1 MGLPDLPAD
10 DTGAAGAEEERE
22 PSLGEAFDWQTQF
35 RKDMVTQ
42 AESWASKFG
51 VPKFIV
57 DALVRDNIDAATG
70 YMIDQQKQRGTAYGY
85 IPEGDPSRDSFDF
98 NEYNRMWQDGLN
110 FFTMRTG
117 YDFAGIGKPRGGSGS
132 GRPTAAQLR
141 NMFDIDQLTE
151 DASKMWGAYLLEDS
165 KDARS
170 IANEYVDAIVA
181 SGGQQE
187 LDYQTFVL
195 NKIRATNRHSLLY
208 QNKPE
213 GMDELQYVAPYAQAA
228 TSVIGGGGQA
238 GRTANDVAASGA
250 ALGASSSAFSSR
262 LARTPEHQ
270 QSQGFIN
277 GLEQRVRDVKNVLRG

>member
-1 MGLPDLPAD
+1 MGLTERKDDIEAD
-10 DTGAAGAEEERE
+10 AAEKEERD
-22 PSLGEAFDWQTQF
+22 PTLGEAFDWQAQF

-57 DALVRDNIDAATG
+57 DATIRDNIDAATS

-85 IPEGDPSRDSFDF
+85 IPEGDPSRDAFSMQ
-98 NEYNRMWQDGLN
+98 EYGRMWQDGLN
-110 FFTMRTG
+110 FFTMQTG
-117 YDFAGIGKPRGGSGS
+117 YDFAGIGKPRGGSGR

-151 DASKMWGAYLLEDS
+151 DANKMWGAYLLEDS

-170 IANEYVDAIVA
+170 IATEYVDAIVA
-181 SGGQQE
+181 SGGEQE

-208 QNKPE
+208 TNKPE
-213 GMDELQYVAPYAQAA
+213 GMDELQYVQPYAQAA
-228 TSVIGGGGQA
+228 TSVIGGGGQT

-277 GLEQRVRDVKNVLRG
+277 GLEQRVRGIKNVLRG